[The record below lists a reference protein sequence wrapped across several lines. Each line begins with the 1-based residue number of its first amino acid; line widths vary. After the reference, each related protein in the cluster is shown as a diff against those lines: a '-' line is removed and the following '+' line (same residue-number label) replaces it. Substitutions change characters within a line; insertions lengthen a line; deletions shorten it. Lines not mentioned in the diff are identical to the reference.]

1 MALAFHRPWEH
12 LSRALRSLSAQEVLI
27 AGLLAVAGFAF
38 VGTLTAV
45 WQNPLFGRMTPVAG
59 YEYVL
64 LGGQALLG
72 GLYLAV
78 RTPICAAKAAGSGGV
93 LGFLGIACPV
103 CNKILLAI
111 FGSGVLLSYFE
122 PIRFYVGLLGVA
134 ALAWAVW
141 RKLILRATLASQ
153 A

>member
-1 MALAFHRPWEH
+1 MALAFHRPGEH
-12 LSRALRSLSAQEVLI
+12 LSRALRSLSAHEMLFS
-27 AGLLAVAGFAF
+27 GLLAVAGFAL

-78 RTPICAAKAAGSGGV
+78 RTPMCAAKTAGSGGV
-93 LGFLGIACPV
+93 LGFLGVACPV
-103 CNKILLAI
+103 CNKLLLAI

-122 PIRFYVGLLGVA
+122 PVRFYVGLLGVG

-141 RKLILRATLASQ
+141 RKLNVRATLASQ
-153 A
+153 T